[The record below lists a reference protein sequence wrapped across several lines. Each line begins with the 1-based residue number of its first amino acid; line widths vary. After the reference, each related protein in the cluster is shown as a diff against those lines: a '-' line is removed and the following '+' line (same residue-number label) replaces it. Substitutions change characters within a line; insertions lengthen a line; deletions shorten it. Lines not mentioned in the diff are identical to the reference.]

1 MKNTKYNILVLQD
14 ERGEHR
20 QFRVS
25 KYLILSAVVLLLL
38 TLGAAITIGYIGLER
53 PGQKGRIVEL
63 EEKLGLLE
71 AANER
76 YHQTSLSLEEKLERF
91 EEKATKLAEFVGVE
105 ITEQDGIGGPDI
117 DAELNPYLRYDLGL
131 MDTKMTLI
139 ETRFDELENV
149 FREKAEMLDSTPSI
163 LPTRGW
169 ISSGFKMRIDPF
181 TKKRSW
187 HNGIDISAHEGTP
200 VYAPARGVVTLKG
213 YQGGFGNMLV
223 ISHGNGIKTRYG
235 HLHKF
240 NVTKGQRVERGDL
253 IAYVGNTGRST
264 APHLHYEVHQDDK
277 ALNPMKFIIR
287 EAQSY

>member
-1 MKNTKYNILVLQD
+1 MKNTKYNVVVLED

-25 KYLILSAVVLLLL
+25 KYLMVTIAVSVLGLVV
-38 TLGAAITIGYIGLER
+38 GAVTIGYIGFER
-53 PGQKGRIVEL
+53 PGQKGRIAEL
-63 EEKLGLLE
+63 EEKLGMLE

-76 YHQTSLSLEEKLERF
+76 YHQTSVSLEEKLERF
-91 EEKATKLAEFVGVE
+91 EEKATKLAGFVGVE

-131 MDTKMTLI
+131 MDTKMTLL

-169 ISSGFKMRIDPF
+169 ISSGFKMRVDPF

-187 HNGIDISAHEGTP
+187 HNGIDISAREGTP
-200 VYAPARGVVTLKG
+200 VFAPARGVVTLKG
-213 YQGGFGNMLV
+213 YQGGFGNMLE
-223 ISHGNGIKTRYG
+223 ISHGNGIETRYG
-235 HLHKF
+235 HLLKF

-287 EAQSY
+287 ETQSY